1 LLQDGPAQG
10 HPQIP
15 PKEGEKMRKTLSV
28 LAAFGF
34 VLGMSGMV
42 MAAGTAT
49 GAMTTTATLEDS
61 CTVSAAT
68 MTFPAFAALGSTADQ
83 TADTNG
89 SLLIAC
95 STGAVPM
102 IWSDSI
108 RVLTGAGGTIAFNL
122 DQAAG
127 AVTNALPITTG
138 AAEGITGYISTG
150 APIAVPLHGRIA
162 AADFGGKAAG
172 TYTADI
178 TVSVNY

>member
-1 LLQDGPAQG
+1 M
-10 HPQIP
+10 
-15 PKEGEKMRKTLSV
+15 KKTLSV

-34 VLGMSGMV
+34 ILGMSGMA
-42 MAAGTAT
+42 MAATTSGTMAT
-49 GAMTTTATLEDS
+49 SATLENG

-68 MTFPAFAALGSTADQ
+68 MTFPVIAALGSTVDQ
-83 TADTNG
+83 TADTDG

-95 STGAVPM
+95 TTGAVPM

-108 RVLTGAGGTIAFNL
+108 RVLTGTGGTIAFNL

-150 APIAVPLHGRIA
+150 APIAVPLHGRIT

-172 TYTADI
+172 TYTANI